1 MSCPWILTCVRKRT
15 MRTNNRYERP
25 EGKSLEHFINTGLC
39 LFFLVRHLLKIYYPL
54 EAFVQSTW
62 HSYPFCWISSPRVQ
76 ESLTVNKHL
85 IHSLDQQMTHHL
97 SPHSLNHDGQQIK
110 QTNGDKNVR
119 EVFLTALQTML
130 FWPNSIHS
138 SLVNSPSEMSA
149 IYEPPVQKSN

>member
-1 MSCPWILTCVRKRT
+1 MSCPWILTCIRKRT
-15 MRTNNRYERP
+15 MRTNNRYEGP
-25 EGKSLEHFINTGLC
+25 EGKSLEHFINTGFC

-62 HSYPFCWISSPRVQ
+62 HSYPFCWISSSRVQ

-85 IHSLDQQMTHHL
+85 IHSLDQHMTHHL

-119 EVFLTALQTML
+119 EVFLTALQTMPS
-130 FWPNSIHS
+130 WPNSNHT